1 MFKKISFFILVLFLI
16 GCGFTP
22 IYKNNIDNKFNII
35 IVETSGEKDINKYI
49 LYNLKNYSD
58 NKIQKQIKIDINT
71 NYTKKAISK
80 DGAGNT
86 SAYKLIVTTE
96 FNIDNGPEQKKIF
109 ITEKLN
115 QNNTD
120 NLFEQKKYEDNIKK
134 NIASLI
140 VDNFI
145 SQLIIYNDN

>member
-1 MFKKISFFILVLFLI
+1 MFKKISFFILILFVI

-22 IYKNNIDNKFNII
+22 IYKNNIENKFNLI

-49 LYNLKNYSD
+49 LSKLKNYSD
-58 NKIQKQIKIDINT
+58 SKKQKQIKIKINT
-71 NYTKKAISK
+71 SYTKIAVSK
-80 DGAGNT
+80 NSAGNT
-86 SAYKLIVTTE
+86 IAYKLIATTE
-96 FNIDNGPEQKKIF
+96 FNVDDSNKQKKIY

-115 QNNTD
+115 LDNTD
-120 NLFEQKKYEDNIKK
+120 NLFEQKRHEDNIKK

-145 SQLIIYNDN
+145 GQLIIYNDN

>member
-1 MFKKISFFILVLFLI
+1 MIKKISFFIAILFLI

-22 IYKNNIDNKFNII
+22 IYKENINNKFNLM
-35 IVETSGEKDINKYI
+35 IVKTSGEKDINRYI
-49 LYNLKNYSD
+49 LSNLKNYSD
-58 NKIQKQIKIDINT
+58 DKIQKQIKIDINT

-80 DGAGNT
+80 DGSGNT

-96 FNIDNGPEQKKIF
+96 FNVDNGIEQKKIF

-140 VDNFI
+140 VNNFI
-145 SQLIIYNDN
+145 SQLIVDNDN

>member
-22 IYKNNIDNKFNII
+22 IYKNNIDNKFNLM

-49 LYNLKNYSD
+49 LSNLKNYSD

-80 DGAGNT
+80 DSAGNT

-96 FNIDNGPEQKKIF
+96 FNIDNGTEPKKIF

-115 QNNTD
+115 QNNTG
-120 NLFEQKKYEDNIKK
+120 NLFEQKKYEDNIKR